1 MGRFVEPRVVTGREA
16 GLKGSGVMNEAGLIL
31 SLIRRVE
38 RASRTA
44 GAVRVSAVRLKVGE
58 CAGVE
63 TRRLYTTFERLSR
76 GTVVQGAMLTIE
88 RVRLESRCDA
98 CGSRF
103 PVVRYRF
110 ECPNCGSRRTRVV
123 AGEEFVLESVTV
135 VNECDP
141 SLGRLH

>member
-1 MGRFVEPRVVTGREA
+1 MRNVA
-16 GLKGSGVMNEAGLIL
+16 SLIL
-31 SLIRRVE
+31 NLIRRVE
-38 RASRTA
+38 AESRAA

-63 TRRLYTTFERLSR
+63 TRRLLTTFERLSR
-76 GTVVQGAMLTIE
+76 GTLVQGAMLTIE
-88 RVRLESRCDA
+88 RVCLESLCDA

-103 PVVRYRF
+103 QVVRYRF

-135 VNECDP
+135 VTECDP
-141 SLGRLH
+141 SLGRFH